1 MLIHDQATP
10 LSRRRTPEGF
20 LQMRARI
27 GRAGIQDYRAG
38 EIGGP
43 AGAAF
48 DSPVRVYRPPAEV
61 FDPASLASFAG
72 KPVTLDHPPAMV
84 DSGNWKQVAVGHSGS
99 SVERDGQ
106 HLATD
111 LVVTDAAAV
120 ARAEAGSELS
130 NGYWADFDFT
140 PGLTP
145 EGEPYD
151 AVQRNIRGNHIA
163 LVDQGRCGP
172 TCTVGAVGAGAAAA
186 SADAA
191 MADTATGATSG
202 VAAAALI
209 DCPPGAAIAVVAR
222 LQADIAARDRE
233 LAARDGEI
241 AALRARAATDAASLD
256 RRAAERGA
264 VIDAARSILGVGF
277 DPSGL
282 DLGDIRRAA
291 VVKALGADAVRGRG
305 DDYVAAAF
313 DTVATL
319 RGTAAASA
327 PALNPL
333 AGQLSN
339 VTAAGGTATGGS
351 TAAGGSTPGS
361 ALQARNAYLARAW
374 KPESSQGDR

>member
-99 SVERDGQ
+99 SVERDGH

-151 AVQRNIRGNHIA
+151 AVQRNIRG
-163 LVDQGRCGP
+163 
-172 TCTVGAVGAGAAAA
+172 
-186 SADAA
+186 
-191 MADTATGATSG
+191 
-202 VAAAALI
+202 
-209 DCPPGAAIAVVAR
+209 
-222 LQADIAARDRE
+222 
-233 LAARDGEI
+233 
-241 AALRARAATDAASLD
+241 
-256 RRAAERGA
+256 RR
-264 VIDAARSILGVGF
+264 
-277 DPSGL
+277 
-282 DLGDIRRAA
+282 
-291 VVKALGADAVRGRG
+291 
-305 DDYVAAAF
+305 
-313 DTVATL
+313 
-319 RGTAAASA
+319 
-327 PALNPL
+327 
-333 AGQLSN
+333 
-339 VTAAGGTATGGS
+339 
-351 TAAGGSTPGS
+351 
-361 ALQARNAYLARAW
+361 
-374 KPESSQGDR
+374 

>member
-1 MLIHDQATP
+1 MLIHDKATP

-43 AGAAF
+43 AGAAS

-84 DSGNWKQVAVGHSGS
+84 DSRNWKQVAVGHSGS

-151 AVQRNIRGNHIA
+151 AVQRNIRGNHVA

-172 TCTVGAVGAGAAAA
+172 SCTIGAVGTVGA

-191 MADTATGATSG
+191 TADTARGTAG
-202 VAAAALI
+202 VAATAVL
-209 DCPPGAAIAVVAR
+209 DCPPGDATALVAR
-222 LQADIAARDRE
+222 LEADIAAREGE

-241 AALRARAATDAASLD
+241 AALRARAAADAASLD

-264 VIDAARSILGVGF
+264 VIDAARGIIGAGF

-291 VVKALGADAVRGRG
+291 LVKARGADAVRGRG
-305 DDYVAAAF
+305 DDYVTAAF
-313 DTVATL
+313 DTVAML
-319 RGTAAASA
+319 RGAAGAAAV
-327 PALNPL
+327 NPL
-333 AGQLSN
+333 AGQLAG
-339 VTAAGGTATGGS
+339 TAAS
-351 TAAGGSTPGS
+351 RETPAS

-374 KPESSQGDR
+374 RPDLSQGDR

>member
-43 AGAAF
+43 AGAAS
-48 DSPVRVYRPPAEV
+48 DSPVRVYRPPVEV
-61 FDPASLASFAG
+61 FNPASLASFAG

-106 HLATD
+106 HFATD

-172 TCTVGAVGAGAAAA
+172 TCTVGAIGAGAAAA

-202 VAAAALI
+202 VAAVAVI
-209 DCPPGAAIAVVAR
+209 DCPPGDAIAVVAR

-264 VIDAARSILGVGF
+264 VIDAARTILGVGF

-291 VVKALGADAVRGRG
+291 LVKALGADAVRGRG

-319 RGTAAASA
+319 RGTAGA

-339 VTAAGGTATGGS
+339 VTAAGGTA
-351 TAAGGSTPGS
+351 AGGSTPAS
-361 ALQARNAYLARAW
+361 ALQARNTYLAGAW
-374 KPESSQGDR
+374 KPDLSQGDR